1 MVRDYR
7 IFEGTQ
13 GSGGKGSIG
22 AGLDLDDDDDGI
34 YWNSETVTP
43 THTHIWVELLCFCTT
58 LLFEGYSSPGRHKS
72 D

>member
-34 YWNSETVTP
+34 YRLTICEN
-43 THTHIWVELLCFCTT
+43 L
-58 LLFEGYSSPGRHKS
+58 RH
-72 D
+72 